1 MRALFS
7 PPVYWMYV
15 CNVCRRFDVVRFGN
29 PFFCSSDG
37 AGATGSGAHEHALR
51 LLDGNSR
58 DLGSKSSRRLTR
70 ALLEGRPAEDSGD
83 ATYGNNS
90 GDGGGGGGGAL
101 AVLSAALEAFRPDL
115 VILSTGLDGRKG
127 HPCGR
132 GDLVADDYEWLT
144 VEVGGWVEVLF
155 GAG

>member
-1 MRALFS
+1 MRAYVFASVFVVVWWGLCGAPFS
-7 PPVYWMYV
+7 
-15 CNVCRRFDVVRFGN
+15 
-29 PFFCSSDG
+29 CSADG
-37 AGATGSGAHEHALR
+37 AGATGVGGHEHALR

-58 DLGSKSSRRLTR
+58 DLDSKSSRWLTR

-83 ATYGNNS
+83 AGAGS
-90 GDGGGGGGGAL
+90 DSGGGGAL

-115 VILSTGLDGRKG
+115 VIISTGLDGRKG

-144 VEVGGWVEVLF
+144 VEVGGTAVWR
-155 GAG
+155 